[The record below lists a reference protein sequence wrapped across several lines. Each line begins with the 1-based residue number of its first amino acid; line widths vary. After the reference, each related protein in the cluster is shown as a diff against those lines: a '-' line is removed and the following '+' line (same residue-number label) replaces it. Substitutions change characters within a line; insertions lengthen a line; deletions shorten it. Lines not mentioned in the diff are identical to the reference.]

1 MIEKIKS
8 IFHKDI
14 KNKGIVNVYQ
24 LNVYDIVGS
33 PGFNGV
39 HFIENKS
46 VLRSEKIKKIL
57 SKI

>member
-1 MIEKIKS
+1 MFEKIKS
-8 IFHKDI
+8 IFH

-33 PGFNGV
+33 PGFDGV
-39 HFIENKS
+39 HFLISKGT
-46 VLRSEKIKKIL
+46 LRSEKIKKIL